1 MIIGKDN
8 LLKETLGSFP
18 ELFKDYFNDMP
29 GSENEGFIP
38 DALLKKIRRVIIT
51 GNGDSYAVSLAAESL
66 GRRVFPDHYALRSL
80 DVSRHF
86 VFPEDDAENTLVIV
100 ISVSGNGARAAER
113 HNNILNKQQGGF
125 WKSTWHAL
133 KTTPKK
139 IAQGWR
145 VGGRLADRAGKTG
158 LSKIWSQFKGSLTG
172 IGKRM
177 PLIFSLMVV
186 LPELPNIFSAF
197 KDKGLVGGVAETGKI
212 VAQDVG
218 YTLVGGVAG
227 GLLALNWL
235 GLEAAIAYY
244 QATGKSRFLDIIRK
258 YVDYIDQTFGPD
270 EGKIHGYPGHQEI
283 ELALVKLYQLTG
295 VERYLNLAKYFI
307 DARGTKPLFFEQ
319 EALKQ
324 GRDLNYGGPKGILGK
339 DFLAPGPYALFQSHL
354 PVREQKSAEG
364 HAVRV
369 VYMGTAMVDV
379 AMESGDESLLNA
391 AETLWDNIT
400 ERRMAITGG
409 VGAKDQS
416 ERFAYDYYLPN
427 EICYNETCASIGLAM
442 WAYRFLQYSADTK
455 YADILEKALYNGIIS
470 GVSLSGDRFFYANHL
485 ASDPDMFKDRIITNP
500 RMLPERQSWFAVSCC
515 PMNLARITESIGGYM
530 YTASDDTIFCHIYA
544 SGIARI
550 NGHVIEQKT
559 EYPWNGNIV
568 IEPDSGNYTIA
579 LRIPG
584 WCDSFS
590 IKVNGNDAD
599 YSMKKGYAYIRN
611 NWTGSDSITLNL
623 CMRPFLVEANPL
635 VRMDAGK
642 VAIQYGPL
650 IYCIEEADNGSQVF
664 DLFLSR
670 ECSLITH
677 FEEDLLG
684 GVVVVEGEGYVHDL
698 TKWQHKLYS
707 KASSNTS
714 FERKKF
720 RAIPYYAWAN
730 RGNGKMT
737 VWLNSLQTER
747 K

>member
-1 MIIGKDN
+1 M
-8 LLKETLGSFP
+8 
-18 ELFKDYFNDMP
+18 
-29 GSENEGFIP
+29 
-38 DALLKKIRRVIIT
+38 
-51 GNGDSYAVSLAAESL
+51 
-66 GRRVFPDHYALRSL
+66 LRS
-80 DVSRHF
+80 SN
-86 VFPEDDAENTLVIV
+86 PVIWNQV
-100 ISVSGNGARAAER
+100 KVTD
-113 HNNILNKQQGGF
+113 GF
-125 WKSTWHAL
+125 WKKRLTLNETVTLPAEYKQCKETGRIDSVKCIYD
-133 KTTPKK
+133 KTKEHDAKYIETIDGK
-139 IAQGWR
+139 IELTDGESAGVPRPHHYWDSDVAKWIEAAAYSLLYKPDADLEKCIDGIVGDFAAAQYPDGYINTYFT
-145 VGGRLADRAGKTG
+145 VVEP
-158 LSKIWSQFKGSLTG
+158 
-172 IGKRM
+172 GKRWTNVYQM
-177 PLIFSLMVV
+177 H
-186 LPELPNIFSAF
+186 EL
-197 KDKGLVGGVAETGKI
+197 
-212 VAQDVG
+212 
-218 YTLVGGVAG
+218 YCAG
-227 GLLALNWL
+227 HL
-235 GLEAAIAYY
+235 LEAAIAYY
-244 QATGKSRFLDIIRK
+244 QATGKSRFLDIIRR

-354 PVREQKSAEG
+354 PVREQKTAEG

-530 YTASDDTIFCHIYA
+530 YTASDDTIFCHIYG

-568 IEPDSGNYTIA
+568 IEPDSGSYTIA

-670 ECSLITH
+670 ECSLTTR

-730 RGNGKMT
+730 RGKGKMT

>member
-1 MIIGKDN
+1 M
-8 LLKETLGSFP
+8 
-18 ELFKDYFNDMP
+18 
-29 GSENEGFIP
+29 
-38 DALLKKIRRVIIT
+38 
-51 GNGDSYAVSLAAESL
+51 
-66 GRRVFPDHYALRSL
+66 LRS
-80 DVSRHF
+80 SN
-86 VFPEDDAENTLVIV
+86 PVIWNQV
-100 ISVSGNGARAAER
+100 KVTD
-113 HNNILNKQQGGF
+113 GF
-125 WKSTWHAL
+125 WKKRLTLNETVTLPAEYNQCKETGRIDSVKCIYD
-133 KTTPKK
+133 KTKEHDAKYIETIDGK
-139 IAQGWR
+139 IELTDGESAGVPRPHHYWDSDVAKWIEAAAYSLLYKPDADLEKCIDGIVEDFAAAQYPDGYINTYFT
-145 VGGRLADRAGKTG
+145 VVEP
-158 LSKIWSQFKGSLTG
+158 
-172 IGKRM
+172 GKRWTNVYQM
-177 PLIFSLMVV
+177 H
-186 LPELPNIFSAF
+186 EL
-197 KDKGLVGGVAETGKI
+197 
-212 VAQDVG
+212 
-218 YTLVGGVAG
+218 YCAG
-227 GLLALNWL
+227 HL
-235 GLEAAIAYY
+235 LEAAIAYY

-670 ECSLITH
+670 ECSLTTH

-698 TKWQHKLYS
+698 TKWQHRLYS
-707 KASSNTS
+707 KVSSNAS